1 MNHFVN
7 NNPLDGNFSKKYKR
21 VLFGAGCFWGVER
34 KFWQLEGVWVTSVG
48 YAGGNTQNPTY
59 EDVCYKETGH
69 VEVVEVVYDPEIIS
83 FKSLLKVFWECHNPT
98 QGMKQGNDVGT
109 QYRSVI
115 YCYSDEDILACL
127 ESKKIYQVA
136 LSNESFSNITTEIM
150 NAPEYFLAEEYHQQ
164 YLAKNPN
171 GYCGLGGTGCS
182 LEI

>member
-1 MNHFVN
+1 M
-7 NNPLDGNFSKKYKR
+7 
-21 VLFGAGCFWGVER
+21 
-34 KFWQLEGVWVTSVG
+34 TSVG

-115 YCYSDEDILACL
+115 YCSSDEDILACL

-171 GYCGLGGTGCS
+171 GYCPDHSTGVTFNESEKDISDLEPWWVPLHPIKLALKS
-182 LEI
+182 LFLHCPLSSL